1 MSEVK
6 TFANKDYF
14 GCIDA
19 SLQELAAE
27 IQTLCVTIDNLSF
40 INNFK
45 MKKLTAFTF
54 LIFYFAMLP
63 NKKVYS
69 QNISLHKLF
78 DNYYED
84 RLKLFPFEATEHG
97 DNRYNDLL
105 PNNGSVRFI
114 QELNSFY
121 NKYLSGLKKY
131 KRQSLNNDDRTS
143 YDLLK
148 YILKTGKETITI
160 HPEYIPAT
168 QGRSLALTMGT
179 WGAGGNVQPFKTIKD
194 YEDWLKRIAA
204 FTIWVDTAIANFNRG
219 IAAGVVLPKVLV
231 NKMIP
236 QLEKLAET
244 DSSKNI
250 FYGPVKNFPKDFT
263 PVQKKKLLNDY
274 HTAITTQLIPAYLR
288 LAVYLKKGYL
298 PNTRTTSGY
307 NALPGGAGMYAYFVR
322 TNTTT
327 TKTPEEIYQIGLTEV
342 DRTHKEMEKIKNE
355 TGFTGSLTEFY
366 TFLTTD
372 KKFLPFKNAVEV
384 LNAYR
389 SIQQRIDP
397 NLNKLFS
404 VSPKTPF
411 EIRQTE
417 AFRAASAAAQYF
429 VGTPDGKRPGIFYA
443 PIVDAAKYPYF
454 SMEDLFIHE
463 AIPGHH
469 YQLSLQSEDI
479 SLPIFRR
486 NIFLSAFG
494 EGWALYAETL
504 GKQLGVYTDPYQY
517 MGSLQNQIHRAIR
530 LVVDVG
536 LHTGKM
542 TREDAIKYML
552 ENEPVTEQFATSEIE
567 RYMATPGQALSYKIG
582 QLKIEEL
589 RDKYKKQ
596 LGEKFSLKYFH
607 DAVLKAGSL
616 PLSVFENYMNDW
628 ALTQK

>member
-1 MSEVK
+1 
-6 TFANKDYF
+6 
-14 GCIDA
+14 
-19 SLQELAAE
+19 
-27 IQTLCVTIDNLSF
+27 
-40 INNFK
+40 

-54 LIFYFAMLP
+54 LIFCFAILP
-63 NKKVYS
+63 NKKIYS
-69 QNISLHKLF
+69 QTTLLHKLF

-84 RLKLFPFEATEHG
+84 RLKLFPFEATDHG

-105 PNNGSVRFI
+105 PNNGSVQYI
-114 QELNSFY
+114 KQLTIFY
-121 NKYLSGLKKY
+121 DRYLAGLKKY
-131 KRQSLNNDDRTS
+131 KRQGLNNDDRTS
-143 YDLLK
+143 YDLLE
-148 YILKTGKETITI
+148 YILKTGKEEISY

-168 QGRSLALTMGT
+168 QFRSLALTMPT
-179 WGAGGNVQPFKTIKD
+179 WGAGGNVQPFKTVQD
-194 YEDWLKRIAA
+194 YQNWLKRIAA
-204 FTIWVDTAIANFNRG
+204 FTIWVDTAVANFNKG
-219 IAAGVVLPKVLV
+219 IKAGVVLPKALV

-236 QLEKLAET
+236 QMEKLAEK

-250 FYGPVKNFPKDFT
+250 FYGPVRNFPQDFT
-263 PVQKKKLLNDY
+263 VAQKEKLRNEY
-274 HTAITTQLIPAYLR
+274 HTAIITQLVPAYVK
-288 LAVYLKKGYL
+288 LAAYLKNEYL
-298 PNTRTTSGY
+298 PHARSTSGY
-307 NALPGGAGMYAYFVR
+307 NAMPNGAAMYDFFVR
-322 TNTTT
+322 LNTTT
-327 TKTPEEIYQIGLTEV
+327 NKKPEEIYKTGLNEV
-342 DRTHKEMEKIKNE
+342 ERIHNEMEKVKTE

-366 TFLTTD
+366 TYLTTD
-372 KKFLPFKNAVEV
+372 KKFLPFKNAEEV
-384 LNAYR
+384 LDAYR
-389 SIQQRIDP
+389 SIQQKLDP

-417 AFRAASAAAQYF
+417 TFRAASAAAQYF

-454 SMEDLFIHE
+454 SMEDLFMHE

-469 YQLSLQSEDI
+469 YQVSLQSEDT

-536 LHTGKM
+536 LHTGKI
-542 TREDAIKYML
+542 TREEAIKYML
-552 ENEPVTEQFATSEIE
+552 DNEPVTEQFATSEIE
-567 RYMATPGQALSYKIG
+567 RYMAVPGQALSYKIG

-589 RDKYKKQ
+589 RDKYKMQ
-596 LGEKFSLKYFH
+596 LGDKFSLKYFH
-607 DAVLKAGSL
+607 DAVLKAGCL

-628 ALTQK
+628 ARTQK

>member
-1 MSEVK
+1 
-6 TFANKDYF
+6 
-14 GCIDA
+14 
-19 SLQELAAE
+19 
-27 IQTLCVTIDNLSF
+27 
-40 INNFK
+40 
-45 MKKLTAFTF
+45 MKKLTAFTLLVF
-54 LIFYFAMLP
+54 CFAMLP
-63 NKKVYS
+63 DKKIYS
-69 QNISLHKLF
+69 QTTSLHKLF

-84 RLKLFPFEATEHG
+84 RLKLFPFEATAHG

-105 PNNGSVRFI
+105 PNNGSVQYI
-114 QELNSFY
+114 TQLTIFY
-121 NKYLSGLKKY
+121 DHYLAGLKKY

-143 YDLLK
+143 YDLLE
-148 YILKTGKETITI
+148 YILKTGKEAISY

-168 QGRSLALTMGT
+168 QFRSLALTMPT
-179 WGAGGNVQPFKTIKD
+179 WGAGGNVQPFKTVQD
-194 YEDWLKRIAA
+194 YQNWLKRIAA
-204 FTIWVDTAIANFNRG
+204 FTIWVDTAVANFNKG
-219 IAAGVVLPKVLV
+219 IKAGVVLPKALV

-236 QLEKLAET
+236 QMEKLAEKDT
-244 DSSKNI
+244 SKNI
-250 FYGPVKNFPKDFT
+250 FYGPVRNFPQDFT
-263 PVQKKKLLNDY
+263 VAQKEKLRNDY
-274 HTAITTQLIPAYLR
+274 HTAIIKQLVPAYVKLV
-288 LAVYLKKGYL
+288 VYLKDEYL
-298 PNTRTTSGY
+298 PHARNTSGY
-307 NALPGGAGMYAYFVR
+307 NALPNGAAMYDFFVR
-322 TNTTT
+322 LNTTT
-327 TKTPEEIYQIGLTEV
+327 NITAEEIYKIGLNEV
-342 DRTHKEMEKIKNE
+342 ERIHSEMEKVKTE
-355 TGFTGSLTEFY
+355 TGFTGSLTKFY

-372 KKFLPFKNAVEV
+372 KKFLPFKNAEEV

-389 SIQQRIDP
+389 SIQQRIEP

-443 PIVDAAKYPYF
+443 PIVDAAKYSYF
-454 SMEDLFIHE
+454 SMEDLFMHE

-469 YQLSLQSEDI
+469 YQFSLQSEDT

-486 NIFLSAFG
+486 NIFLTAFG

-536 LHTGKM
+536 LHTGKI
-542 TREDAIKYML
+542 TREEAIKYMVD
-552 ENEPVTEQFATSEIE
+552 NEPITEQYATSEIE
-567 RYMATPGQALSYKIG
+567 RYMSLPGQALSYKIG
-582 QLKIEEL
+582 QFKIEEL

-596 LGEKFSLKYFH
+596 LGDKFSLKYFH

-628 ALTQK
+628 ARTQK

>member
-1 MSEVK
+1 
-6 TFANKDYF
+6 
-14 GCIDA
+14 
-19 SLQELAAE
+19 
-27 IQTLCVTIDNLSF
+27 
-40 INNFK
+40 

-54 LIFYFAMLP
+54 LVFCFAMLP
-63 NKKVYS
+63 NKKIYS
-69 QNISLHKLF
+69 QNTSLHKLF

-143 YDLLK
+143 YDLLE
-148 YILKTGKETITI
+148 YILKTGKETISY
-160 HPEYIPAT
+160 HPEYIPST
-168 QGRSLALTMGT
+168 QNRSLALTMPT
-179 WGAGGNVQPFKTIKD
+179 WGAGGNVQPFKTVQD
-194 YEDWLKRIAA
+194 YQNWLKRIGA
-204 FTIWVDTAIANFNRG
+204 FTIWVDTAVANFNKG
-219 IAAGVVLPKVLV
+219 IKAGVVLPKALV

-236 QLEKLAET
+236 QMEKLAEK

-250 FYGPVKNFPKDFT
+250 FYGPVRSFPPDFT
-263 PVQKKKLLNDY
+263 VAQKEKLRNDY
-274 HTAITTQLIPAYLR
+274 HTAITTQLVPAYVK
-288 LAVYLKKGYL
+288 LAVYLKNEYL
-298 PNTRTTSGY
+298 PHARNTSGY
-307 NALPGGAGMYAYFVR
+307 NAMPNGAAMYEFFVR
-322 TNTTT
+322 SNTTT
-327 TKTPEEIYQIGLTEV
+327 NKTPEEIYKIGLNEV
-342 DRTHKEMEKIKNE
+342 DRIHNEMEQVKTE
-355 TGFTGSLTEFY
+355 TGFKGSLTEFY
-366 TFLTTD
+366 SFLTTD
-372 KKFLPFKNAVEV
+372 KKFLPFKNAAEV

-536 LHTGKM
+536 LHTGEM

-596 LGEKFSLKYFH
+596 LGQKFSIKYFH
-607 DAVLKAGSL
+607 DAVLKGGSL
-616 PLSVFENYMNDW
+616 PLSIFENYMNDW
-628 ALTQK
+628 AMTQK